1 MKVGM
6 ALGNPYEDLAGF
18 ETELDVARSAGVD
31 SLWILDHLWGVFHP
45 ALWAKMSYS
54 DGASSPDAY
63 ADPFVLA
70 GVLAGGVAVP
80 FGTGVVDATRRRA
93 PDVLRAALT
102 LQHLTPGG
110 FMLGVGSGEIEN
122 LVPFGYPFD
131 KPVGRLEQFL
141 IEARSLLD
149 EARMPEPLRGT
160 LGLPAAS
167 DRNGKLEIW
176 VAAHGPR
183 ALRLA
188 GTYGDGWISV
198 FVEENTFR
206 QQMAAVAEH
215 AARAGRPVPATR
227 CTLIAILGESR
238 AEVASLLDQE
248 PLARL
253 VAMLAPSELWAAF
266 GLEKPGGAGAGYRDM
281 LLHDLE
287 PEPLEAIAPRIPLE
301 LLEAGG
307 VYVGNAEEIATR
319 LAPYQDAGV
328 EHVTIANFSGLLG
341 GLPRLAA
348 MKEQFV
354 DLVRRLDSPT
364 PARDSILVGRS

>member
-18 ETELDVARSAGVD
+18 ETELDVAHSAGVE

-45 ALWAKMSYS
+45 ALWSKMSYS
-54 DGASSPDAY
+54 GGVSSPDAY

-70 GVLAGGVAVP
+70 GVLAGRVEIP

-93 PDVLRAALT
+93 PDMLRAALT

-149 EARMPEPLRGT
+149 DGRMPEPLRGT
-160 LGLPAAS
+160 LGLPPAS
-167 DRNGKLEIW
+167 DRNGKLQIW

-238 AEVASLLDQE
+238 AEVESLLENE
-248 PLARL
+248 PLAKL
-253 VAMLAPSELWAAF
+253 IAMLAPSELWAAF
-266 GLEKPGGAGAGYRDM
+266 GLEKPGGQGAGYRDM
-281 LLHDLE
+281 LLHDLDA
-287 PEPLEAIAPRIPLE
+287 EPLEAIAPMIPIE

-307 VYVGNAEEIATR
+307 VYIGNAEEIATR
-319 LAPYQDAGV
+319 LTPYEEAGV

-364 PARDSILVGRS
+364 PVRELVGRS